1 MADDVK
7 SEYLSTKE
15 VAVDFPMNEGT
26 LRSWRCANLG
36 PPSYTS
42 GPRGRVYYKRSE
54 VAAWLARQEAAT
66 RRGAEV
72 GADPPETPGRNAGG
86 STAPEVPR
94 GAA

>member
-1 MADDVK
+1 MK
-7 SEYLSTKE
+7 SEYLSTRE
-15 VAVDFPMNEGT
+15 LAAEYPFNEAT
-26 LRSWRCANLG
+26 CRWWRHSNQG

-42 GPRGRVYYKRSE
+42 GRRGRVYYKRSE
-54 VAAWLARQEAAT
+54 VEAWLDAQEASS

-72 GADPPETPGRNAGG
+72 GADPPETYVRNAGG